1 MKKSKFLIL
10 TTLSPIISL
19 PFLSASCITEA
30 KADNKTEKD
39 IKINENK
46 DEKNSS
52 ETMNDKQ
59 KQDKSNIDS
68 KMEEKEDK
76 DSSKSEEGKS
86 MKNKHADEKH
96 SSETMN
102 DKQKQDSKPNSESNS
117 ANQDSETNSESNSEN
132 QGSNPDSEPNSKNQ
146 DSETNLESNS
156 GNQGSK
162 TNGSSNESTSP
173 SENTQNDMTTK
184 NSEIND
190 YLNKV
195 EEYGKETSEFANLLV
210 ALGVK
215 EDNELLK
222 KYAKFGPLVKELFDL
237 YGKLKSDF
245 EKTKKEIEKVIR
257 DPESKNDLLDIL
269 KQYEESREK
278 IKAAIEELKGLNK
291 NK

>member
-1 MKKSKFLIL
+1 MKKSKILIL
-10 TTLSPIISL
+10 GSIASSSL
-19 PFLSASCITEA
+19 LMIAASCGV
-30 KADNKTEKD
+30 KKKD
-39 IKINENK
+39 VERS
-46 DEKNSS
+46 NSA
-52 ETMNDKQ
+52 N
-59 KQDKSNIDS
+59 
-68 KMEEKEDK
+68 
-76 DSSKSEEGKS
+76 
-86 MKNKHADEKH
+86 
-96 SSETMN
+96 
-102 DKQKQDSKPNSESNS
+102 QDSKPNSESNS
-117 ANQDSETNSESNSEN
+117 ANQDSETNSESNSGN
-132 QGSNPDSEPNSKNQ
+132 QGSNPDSESNSKNQ
-146 DSETNLESNS
+146 DSETNSESNS

-195 EEYGKETSEFANLLV
+195 EEYGKETSEFVNLLV
-210 ALGVK
+210 ALGGE

-222 KYAKFGPLVKELFDL
+222 KYDKFGPLVKELFDL

-245 EKTKKEIEKVIR
+245 KKTKKEIEKVIR

>member
-1 MKKSKFLIL
+1 MKKSKILIL
-10 TTLSPIISL
+10 GSIASSSSL
-19 PFLSASCITEA
+19 MIAASCGV
-30 KADNKTEKD
+30 KKKD
-39 IKINENK
+39 VE
-46 DEKNSS
+46 
-52 ETMNDKQ
+52 
-59 KQDKSNIDS
+59 KSNS
-68 KMEEKEDK
+68 GNQG
-76 DSSKSEEGKS
+76 SRPNSES
-86 MKNKHADEKH
+86 H
-96 SSETMN
+96 SAN
-102 DKQKQDSKPNSESNS
+102 QDSKSNSESNS
-117 ANQDSETNSESNSEN
+117 ANQDSETNSESNSGKKDSKPN
-132 QGSNPDSEPNSKNQ
+132 SEPNSKNQ

-210 ALGVK
+210 ALEGG

-222 KYAKFGPLVKELFDL
+222 KYAIFGPLVKELFDL

-257 DPESKNDLLDIL
+257 DPESKNGLLDIL